1 MRGMGLLDTKTVFAK
16 SKTRTQI
23 HGIMRKG
30 AGLWSDW
37 EGKEV
42 TGYEIHMGVSE
53 NLGGCQELVRL
64 EDGRI
69 DALANEDG
77 TVLGSYLHGLF
88 DTDDFAESMIRA
100 LMRSKGLDYGNW
112 HFDLAAHKEQEYDK
126 LADLVRSSFDM
137 KKIYEILEAGI

>member
-1 MRGMGLLDTKTVFAK
+1 
-16 SKTRTQI
+16 
-23 HGIMRKG
+23 MRKG

-69 DALANEDG
+69 DALANEEG

-88 DTDDFAESMIRA
+88 DTDDFAESMIRE
-100 LMRSKGLDYGNW
+100 LMRSKGLDYGSW
-112 HFDLAAHKEQEYDK
+112 HLIWLLTKSRNMTSWQIWSDHHLT
-126 LADLVRSSFDM
+126 
-137 KKIYEILEAGI
+137 